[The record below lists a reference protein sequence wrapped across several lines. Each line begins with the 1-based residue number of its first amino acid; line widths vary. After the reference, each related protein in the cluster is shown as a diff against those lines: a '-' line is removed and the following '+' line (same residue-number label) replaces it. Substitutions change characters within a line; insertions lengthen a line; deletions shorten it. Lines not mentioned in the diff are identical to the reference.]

1 MEAEATLAALLARG
15 LRPTDDPREADVL
28 VVHTCA
34 FVEDA
39 RKESVD
45 VLLELAASAK
55 APASAKAAADGSA
68 AGAARPRGRRR
79 PRLVAVG
86 CLPQRY
92 GEDLLRMLPEVD
104 AVVGCNDL
112 ARVAD
117 VALGTERVLLSARPG
132 AEELEPLASRAS
144 QLRHVRYLK
153 VAEGCSRRCAFCA
166 IPAIRGPARSRPP
179 ATLLEE
185 ARRMAGDGAVELVLV
200 AQDVSRYGA
209 DRLGDRAG
217 PPLLRLLE
225 RLGRLPELRRLRL
238 LYLYPEVLD
247 AGFLRG
253 LRGLPK
259 VVPYFDVPLQHV
271 TDAMLR
277 RMRRGTRRRDID
289 ALLERIRATFVE
301 PTIRSTFIV
310 GHPGEG
316 AADFR
321 ELLRFVRTAGLDR
334 IGLFRYSD
342 EEGTAAFGMG
352 DKVSRGVGWARFRAL
367 RAAARAAMRERQRA
381 LRGRVVEVLVDG
393 PAPESEWLR
402 VGRTAAQAPEIDG
415 VTYLTGGLPPPGKF
429 VAARITRT
437 SESDLVADLRVGA
450 VE

>member
-1 MEAEATLAALLARG
+1 MEAEATLAALTARG
-15 LRPTDDPREADVL
+15 LRPTDDPRRADVL
-28 VVHTCA
+28 VVHTCS

-45 VLLELAASAK
+45 TLLELAAT
-55 APASAKAAADGSA
+55 
-68 AGAARPRGRRR
+68 RTGRRR

-112 ARVAD
+112 ARVVDA
-117 VALGTERVLLSARPG
+117 ALGSERVLLSERPDTR
-132 AEELEPLASRAS
+132 ELEPLASRPS

-153 VAEGCSRRCAFCA
+153 VSEGCSRRCAFCA

-179 ATLLEE
+179 GTLLEE
-185 ARRMAGDGAVELVLV
+185 ARRMVGDGAVELVLV

-209 DRLGDRAG
+209 DRPGDRAG
-217 PPLLRLLE
+217 PPLLRLL
-225 RLGRLPELRRLRL
+225 GRLARLPGLRWLRL
-238 LYLYPEVLD
+238 LYLYPDVLD
-247 AGFLRG
+247 AAFLRG
-253 LRGLPK
+253 LRTIPK
-259 VVPYFDVPLQHV
+259 LVPYFDIPLQHV
-271 TDAMLR
+271 SDAMLR

-289 ALLERIRATFVE
+289 ALLGRIRQEFPG

-310 GHPGEG
+310 GHPGET

-321 ELLRFVRTAGLDR
+321 ELLRFVRTAGIDR

-342 EEGTAAFGMG
+342 EEGTAAFDMG
-352 DKVSRGVGWARFRAL
+352 DKVPRGVSWARFRTL
-367 RAAARAAMRERQRA
+367 RAAARAAMREKQRA

-415 VTYLTGGLPPPGKF
+415 VTYLTGGLPPAGRL

-437 SESDLVADLRVGA
+437 SDSDLVGELGIGPAS
-450 VE
+450 